1 MLRSSWRRAVIHRI
15 PQLTLSPETAFFVV
29 LKARE
34 FHMKVEEVDPDEGSN
49 PTDDGNVD
57 VLEFNPGDAV
67 QEELVSAIDGL
78 NEDERLDLIALIW
91 IGRGDF
97 TLSDWREARENA
109 RRIDPS
115 QVATYVLGLT
125 RRSATIWRTRWPSSA
140 SCFPATSTIWRPNC
154 RHPPSSRSAESARRE
169 SLRYNWPDGVDSVM
183 AVYTEA
189 LTAKRC
195 ELEPSQRAK
204 AR

>member
-1 MLRSSWRRAVIHRI
+1 VIHRI
-15 PQLTLSPETAFFVV
+15 PKLTLSPETAFFVV

-115 QVATYVLGLT
+115 QVATYVLGLPT
-125 RRSATIWRTRWPSSA
+125 VSNYLEDALAQFGFLLSGYLDHLAAELPASSV
-140 SCFPATSTIWRPNC
+140 FT
-154 RHPPSSRSAESARRE
+154 
-169 SLRYNWPDGVDSVM
+169 LG
-183 AVYTEA
+183 
-189 LTAKRC
+189 
-195 ELEPSQRAK
+195 
-204 AR
+204 